1 MTEANAQSPHPIDRH
16 VGARLRRRRNEL
28 RASQSSLASR
38 LGVSFQAVQKY
49 ESGAVR
55 LSASRLFELAHALGV
70 APGYFFEGYGDEPAQ
85 PQSEVVDRR
94 AEAAL
99 LRGYYGIRNPALQAD
114 VRRLIATLG
123 ETPG

>member
-1 MTEANAQSPHPIDRH
+1 MPGSNAQAPHPIDRH
-16 VGARLRRRRNEL
+16 VGARLRRRRIEL

-49 ESGAVR
+49 ETGAVR
-55 LSASRLFELAHALGV
+55 LSASRLFDLAHALGV
-70 APGYFFEGYGDEPAQ
+70 APGYFFEGYGDAPTQ
-85 PQSEVVDRR
+85 VPSETVDPR

-123 ETPG
+123 DAPD

>member
-1 MTEANAQSPHPIDRH
+1 MPETNAQSPHPIDRH
-16 VGARLRRRRNEL
+16 VGARLRRRRIEL

-49 ESGAVR
+49 ETGTVR

-70 APGYFFEGYGDEPAQ
+70 TPGYFFEGYGDEPALTL
-85 PQSEVVDRR
+85 SASVDRR

-123 ETPG
+123 DAPD